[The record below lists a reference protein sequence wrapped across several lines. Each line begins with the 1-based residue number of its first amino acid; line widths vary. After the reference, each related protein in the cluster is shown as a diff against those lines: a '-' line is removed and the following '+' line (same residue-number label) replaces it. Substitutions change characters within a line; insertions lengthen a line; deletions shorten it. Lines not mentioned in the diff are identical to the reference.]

1 MTRGSVMEYLEAI
14 RERYAKADRKEKGR
28 LLDEAAQVT
37 GGGRHRK
44 SLIRALRTRPGPS
57 PGKNRPRPRKYG
69 PEAVR
74 GLRAVWEAGDR
85 MCCKRLQPFL
95 AELASALER
104 HGELVLEAVGA
115 VYQV

>member
-37 GGGRHRK
+37 GRHRK

-57 PGKNRPRPRKYG
+57 PGKNRLDPRSTAR
-69 PEAVR
+69 
-74 GLRAVWEAGDR
+74 
-85 MCCKRLQPFL
+85 RL
-95 AELASALER
+95 
-104 HGELVLEAVGA
+104 
-115 VYQV
+115 